1 MGKVLNAFLRGW
13 PGTVSRSLDTVII
26 SVPNKSGGDIPFGA
40 PVFNKSDATGAELWN
55 TTTNQDMTK
64 FIGFA
69 VRSASKTP
77 DTYGSSEGVYKNNE
91 MMDVLVRGSLSVNA
105 NGTPKFGGKVYIVN
119 STGKLSASAGSSGS
133 TTELTN
139 CKWRGAAD
147 SNYHAELVVTE
158 RNIQ

>member
-13 PGTVSRSLDTVII
+13 PGTVSRSIDAVII
-26 SVPNKSGGDIPFGA
+26 SVPNLSGADIPFGA
-40 PVFNKSDATGAELWN
+40 PVFWNATNSSGEGWN

-77 DTYGSSEGVYKNNE
+77 DTYGSNEGVYKNKDV
-91 MMDVLVRGSLSVNA
+91 MDVLVRGSLSVSA

-119 STGKLSASAGSSGS
+119 STGKISASAGTSGS

-139 CKWRGAAD
+139 CKWRGTAD
-147 SNYHAELVVTE
+147 TNYHAELVVTE